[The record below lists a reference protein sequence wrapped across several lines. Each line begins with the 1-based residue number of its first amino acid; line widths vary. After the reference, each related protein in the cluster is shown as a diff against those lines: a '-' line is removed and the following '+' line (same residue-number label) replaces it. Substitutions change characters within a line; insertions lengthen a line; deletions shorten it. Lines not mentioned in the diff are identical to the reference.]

1 MNFQWNYTI
10 DVIPELL
17 EGLKTTMLIAI
28 LGILLGFVIGLL
40 VGLARSGRNR
50 ILYKVTGIYVSIIR
64 GTPLMVQ
71 ALYLYFAIP
80 MMFNFNL
87 PALQAGVLAIGLNS
101 GAYISEIVRG
111 AIQSVDIGQYEASE
125 CLGLSKFQTMTS
137 IILPQAL
144 KIMLPS
150 LGNQFIIS
158 VKDTSL
164 LTVIGVAEMTHQASR
179 AVSSTFRTVEI
190 YTALALMYF
199 VLNTLLSYGLTLI
212 ERRMK

>member
-1 MNFQWNYTI
+1 MDIQWSYTI
-10 DVIPELL
+10 EAIPTILN
-17 EGLKTTMLIAI
+17 GLKMTLAISI
-28 LGILLGFVIGLL
+28 LGILLGFIVGLL
-40 VGLARSGRNR
+40 VGIARSGKNKFFYH
-50 ILYKVTGIYVSIIR
+50 LTGIYVAIIR

-80 MMFNFNL
+80 TLMHFNL
-87 PALQAGVLAIGLNS
+87 PAFPAGVIAIGLNS

-111 AIQSVDIGQYEASE
+111 AILSIDIGQNEAGT
-125 CLGLSKFQTMTS
+125 CLGLSKFQISTS
-137 IILPQAL
+137 IIFPQAL

-179 AVSSTFRTVEI
+179 AVSSSFRTVEV
-190 YTALALMYF
+190 YTALAIIYF
-199 VLNTLLSYGLTLI
+199 LLCSILSWLLKKF

>member
-1 MNFQWNYTI
+1 MNMEWSYTI
-10 DVIPELL
+10 RVIPTLL
-17 EGLKTTMLIAI
+17 EGLKITMLIAVF
-28 LGILLGFVIGLL
+28 GILLGFLIGLL
-40 VGLARSGRNR
+40 VGLIRSGKHGVIYR
-50 ILYKVTGIYVSIIR
+50 IAGVYIAIIR

-80 MMFNFNL
+80 MLFQFEIS
-87 PALQAGVLAIGLNS
+87 AFVAGIVAIGLNS

-111 AIQSVDIGQYEASE
+111 AIQSIDIGQNEAGV
-125 CLGLSKFQTMTS
+125 CLGLSKFQITTS

-150 LGNQFIIS
+150 LCNQFIIS

-164 LTVIGVAEMTHQASR
+164 MTVIGVAEMTHQATQ

-199 VLNTLLSYGLTLI
+199 VLNTILSAVLSML

>member
-1 MNFQWNYTI
+1 MKMQWIYTI
-10 DVIPELL
+10 NVIPTLVK
-17 EGLKTTMLIAI
+17 GLKMTMLIAV
-28 LGILLGFVIGLL
+28 LGILLGFAIGLL
-40 VGLARSGRNR
+40 VGLARSGKNTVLYR
-50 ILYKVTGIYVSIIR
+50 ITGIYVAIIR

-80 MMFNFNL
+80 MMLNFEL
-87 PALQAGVLAIGLNS
+87 PALTAGILAIGLNS

-111 AIQSVDIGQYEASE
+111 AIQSIDIGQNEAGE
-125 CLGLSKFQTMTS
+125 CLGLSKFQITTS

-150 LGNQFIIS
+150 LCNQFIIS

-164 LTVIGVAEMTHQASR
+164 LTVIGVAEMTHQATR

-199 VLNTLLSYGLTLI
+199 VLNTVLSFLLSKL